1 MKAMNRLLFRTLSC
15 RTCRPRNPLTPLQWM
30 MLPAVGGAVLGIFLH
45 SRFSA
50 FAVSPLFTQGLSVS
64 AAQRTLWD
72 VFLTAGLPPLIM
84 LILMPLCGTSAFGQA
99 AALMLLMLRG
109 LALGNTL
116 ADCFMQYSAG
126 NGFFAASVLVL
137 PFGFASVLI
146 LANAALEA
154 VRNANSTARYLFRG
168 ISDPDITAKQSHLY
182 IKLLTLTL
190 FALIAAGVHTLLCW
204 AMNTWLVSA
213 ST

>member
-1 MKAMNRLLFRTLSC
+1 MKAMNHLLFRTLSC
-15 RTCRPRNPLTPLQWM
+15 RTCRLKKPFSPMQRM
-30 MLPAVGGAVLGIFLH
+30 MLPAVSGAVLGIFLH
-45 SRFSA
+45 SRFPA
-50 FAVSPLFTQGLSVS
+50 LAVSPLFTQGLPVC

-72 VFLTAGLPPLIM
+72 VFLTAGLPPLAM
-84 LILMPLCGTSAFGQA
+84 LILMPFCSTSAFGQA
-99 AALMLLMLRG
+99 AALMILALRG
-109 LALGNTL
+109 MALGNAL
-116 ADCFMQYSAG
+116 SDCFMQYSAG

-137 PFGFASVLI
+137 PFGFTSVLI

-154 VRNANSTARYLFRG
+154 VRLANSTARYLFRG